1 MTGQSDNRYNIIIMI
16 AERQKLILDAII
28 KEYIDSAQPVSSK
41 LLEKE
46 HSFDVCPATIRNDMQ
61 SLTELGY
68 LHQPHTSAGRVPT
81 DKAYRFFVDN
91 LLEQGV
97 LEFEDV
103 FDIEAILHE
112 ENQDTFKFASSL
124 LKCLAETSS
133 SLAVVHLFGKD
144 FIWKEGWEELLK
156 EPEFSQKD
164 FVHSFTNFLKG
175 FENSIQEL
183 EIDSDL
189 RIFIGKENPVSRAN
203 DFSVISSKCY
213 FPDNEEAMLAL
224 LGPKRMDYNRNISL
238 MNSLIKLL
246 ADF

>member
-1 MTGQSDNRYNIIIMI
+1 MI

-28 KEYIDSAQPVSSK
+28 KEYIDSAQPISSK
-41 LLEKE
+41 LLEKK
-46 HSFDVCPATIRNDMQ
+46 HGFDVCPATIRNDMQ
-61 SLTELGY
+61 RLTELGY

-97 LEFEDV
+97 LEFKDI
-103 FDIEAILHE
+103 FDIETILHE
-112 ENQDTFKFASSL
+112 STQDTFKLVPNL

-133 SLAVVHLFGKD
+133 SLAVVHLFNKD

-164 FVHSFTNFLKG
+164 FIHSFTDFLKG
-175 FENSIQEL
+175 FENSIKEL
-183 EIDSDL
+183 ETDSDL
-189 RIFIGKENPVSRAN
+189 RIFIGEENPVSKIS
-203 DFSVISSKCY
+203 DFSVISSRCY
-213 FPDNEEAMLAL
+213 FPDNEKAMLAL
-224 LGPKRMDYNRNISL
+224 LGPKRMDYSKNISL